1 MISNYLTGAVQWPHA
16 HRLLTLPRSI
26 SWEEVGRVLALP
38 DRRTPAG
45 RRDYAIMLLL
55 ATYGLRAR
63 EIVALT
69 LDDIDWKRARLAIPE
84 RKAAHSTV
92 FPLSGAV
99 GEALAGDLRN
109 GRRKLMTGM
118 SSSAC
123 RRPSARSAA
132 RSCRASPAAT

>member
-1 MISNYLTGAVQWPHA
+1 
-16 HRLLTLPRSI
+16 
-26 SWEEVGRVLALP
+26 
-38 DRRTPAG
+38 
-45 RRDYAIMLLL
+45 MLLL

-84 RKAAHSTV
+84 RKAAHSTA
-92 FPLSGAV
+92 FPLSGA
-99 GEALAGDLRN
+99 AARPWPATCATGD
-109 GRRKLMTGM
+109 RKLITGM

-123 RRPSARSAA
+123 WRPSARSVA